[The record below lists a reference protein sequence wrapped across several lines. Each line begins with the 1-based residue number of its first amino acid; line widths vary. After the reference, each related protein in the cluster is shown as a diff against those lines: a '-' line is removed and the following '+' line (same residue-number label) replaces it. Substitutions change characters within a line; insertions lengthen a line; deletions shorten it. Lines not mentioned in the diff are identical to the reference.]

1 MKFLLI
7 FSWVFL
13 QTCKTA
19 VDMPVEVSS
28 DKMLG
33 ADISFLPELEAKGIR
48 FSDQGKEQDGVIGRQ
63 CREVLSYASICC
75 GITRADTDR
84 RGKLGTDSVKSV
96 VVWTEVENRP

>member
-1 MKFLLI
+1 MSRVCGSMNHIRLRAYEPKVALGI
-7 FSWVFL
+7 
-13 QTCKTA
+13 
-19 VDMPVEVSS
+19 DVSAGYQ
-28 DKMLG
+28 DK
-33 ADISFLPELEAKGIR
+33 EE
-48 FSDQGKEQDGVIGRQ
+48 DGVIGRQ